1 MERKIISKKERIK
14 SKEQTFL
21 RNVIVLAV
29 PVALQS
35 MLQASFGVVDQVMI
49 GQLGGVEVAAVGLAG
64 KFTGIFNVVVSAVG
78 AVAGIMI
85 SQYMGQKNAAETR
98 RSMVLNLR
106 VCFILAALF
115 MLVGI
120 AVPEQIMG
128 LYIGD
133 RATAETAGR
142 YLSIVSG
149 TFLPVAGITILSTCL
164 RCMEK
169 ASLPLGAGIASAAVN
184 TGLNWILIFGRLG
197 APALGVTGAALATLI
212 SQLVYFMVILGMYTK
227 YRERAEIAAEGP
239 FAWGQYLSMLLPLL
253 VSEFMWVLGENVYAG
268 IYGHLGIDAS
278 AAMTLTNPVQSLAI
292 GALCG
297 LSQAAAIIIGKRLGD
312 GDRETAYREAKKILL
327 YGLAGSLLLSVVI
340 FFIGPWYVRIFKVEA
355 GIRELTIQILTA
367 YAAVMPFKVLN
378 MIIGSGILRSGGK
391 TTYVMAIDLMGT
403 WIFGVPLGL
412 LTAFVFRWSI
422 PMVYFTLSLEE
433 CIRFAVSLVVFRR
446 RGWMNQLKA

>member
-1 MERKIISKKERIK
+1 MIK
-14 SKEQTFL
+14 PKEQTFL
-21 RNVIVLAV
+21 RNVIALAV

-85 SQYMGQKNAAETR
+85 SQYMGQKNTAETR
-98 RSMVLNLR
+98 RSMILNLR
-106 VCFILAALF
+106 VCLILAALF
-115 MLVGI
+115 TLVGV
-120 AVPEQIMG
+120 AAPKQIMG
-128 LYIGD
+128 LYID
-133 RATAETAGR
+133 DIAASEAAGR
-142 YLSIVSG
+142 YLLIVSG
-149 TFLPVAGITILSTCL
+149 TFFPAAGITILSTHL

-169 ASLPLGAGIASAAVN
+169 ASLPLYAGIASAAVN

-197 APALGVTGAALATLI
+197 APALGITGAALATLT
-212 SQLVYFMVILGMYTK
+212 SQLVYFVVILVMYLK
-227 YRERAEIAAEGP
+227 YRERTENAAAGP

-268 IYGHLGIDAS
+268 IYGHLGTDAT

-297 LSQAAAIIIGKRLGD
+297 LSQAAAILIGKRLGD
-312 GDRETAYREAKKILL
+312 GDREMAYREAKKLL
-327 YGLAGSLLLSVVI
+327 IYGLAGSLLLSVVI
-340 FFIGPWYVRIFKVEA
+340 FYSSPWYVRIFNVET
-355 GIRELTIQILTA
+355 GIRELTVQILTA

-403 WIFGVPLGL
+403 WLFGVPLCL
-412 LTAFVFRWSI
+412 LSAFVFHWPI
-422 PMVYFTLSLEE
+422 PLVYLTLSMEE
-433 CIRFAVSLVVFRR
+433 CIRFAVSLVVFKH

>member
-1 MERKIISKKERIK
+1 MKDRSFFC
-14 SKEQTFL
+14 S
-21 RNVIVLAV
+21 VCALAI

-85 SQYMGQKNAAETR
+85 SQYMGQKNTSETR
-98 RSMVLNLR
+98 RSMILNLR
-106 VCFILAALF
+106 ICFILAALF
-115 MLVGI
+115 LLAGV

-128 LYIGD
+128 LYIKD

-149 TFLPVAGITILSTCL
+149 AFLPAAGITILSTYL

-169 ASLPLGAGIASAAVN
+169 AALPLYAGIASAAVN

-212 SQLVYFMVILGMYTK
+212 SQLVYFTVILGMYTK
-227 YRERAEIAAEGP
+227 YRRRSKNATAGP
-239 FAWGQYLSMLLPLL
+239 FSWRQYLSMLLPLL
-253 VSEFMWVLGENVYAG
+253 TSEFMWVLGENVYAG
-268 IYGHLGIDAS
+268 IYGRLGTDAC
-278 AAMTLTNPVQSLAI
+278 AAMTLTNPMQSLAI

-297 LSQAAAIIIGKRLGD
+297 LSQAAAILIGKRLGD
-312 GDRETAYREAKKILL
+312 GDREMAYREAKRLLL
-327 YGLAGSLLLSVVI
+327 YGLAGSLALSVMI
-340 FFIGPWYVRIFKVEA
+340 YFISPWYVCIFKVGA
-355 GIRELTIQILTA
+355 GIRALTAQILAA

-403 WIFGVPLGL
+403 WLFGVPLGL
-412 LTAFVFRWSI
+412 LTAFVFCW
-422 PMVYFTLSLEE
+422 PVPLVYLTLSLEE